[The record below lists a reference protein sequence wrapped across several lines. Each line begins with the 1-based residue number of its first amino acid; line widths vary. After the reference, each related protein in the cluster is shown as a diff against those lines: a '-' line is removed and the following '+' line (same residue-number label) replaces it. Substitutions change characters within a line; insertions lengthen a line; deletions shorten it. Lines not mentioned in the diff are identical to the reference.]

1 MALNHA
7 LRGTLE
13 FDGTAQVDDGTLV
26 VNDDFTRNG
35 ATFSVASGAYL
46 GGTGTVSTVTLAE
59 GAGFAAFQNQ
69 KAPLTVTGNVSLP
82 AAATV
87 RIVLDG
93 SGRHLRNTPFLV
105 SSGSLSGTE
114 NVANWNVVVTG
125 DAEES
130 LKPNLYAVVAIDRTL
145 SVVRA
150 NGTAIL
156 IR

>member
-1 MALNHA
+1 MDA
-7 LRGTLE
+7 
-13 FDGTAQVDDGTLV
+13 GTLV
-26 VNDDFTRNG
+26 VNDNFSYNG
-35 ATFSVASGAYL
+35 ATFAVASGAYL

-69 KAPLTVTGNVSLP
+69 KVPLTVTGNVSLP

-105 SSGSLSGTE
+105 SSGTLSGTE

-125 DAEES
+125 DAEET
-130 LKPNLYAVVAIDRTL
+130 LKPNLYAVVATGRTL
-145 SVVRA
+145 SVVRS